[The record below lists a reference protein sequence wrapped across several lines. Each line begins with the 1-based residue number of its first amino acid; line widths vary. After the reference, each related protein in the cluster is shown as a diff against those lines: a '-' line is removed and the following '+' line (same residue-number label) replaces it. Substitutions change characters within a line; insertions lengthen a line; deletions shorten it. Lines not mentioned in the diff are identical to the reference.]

1 MWQSDNGTDADLGS
15 SSPALMGNG
24 VIFIAGKSQTA
35 FLLDAS
41 NLGSVGG
48 QVAEQSFCGTDV
60 DGGVAF
66 TTSVVYAPCLAGI
79 EAVKINT
86 RTHRM
91 RVMWK
96 TSTNSSG
103 PPIFAGNK
111 VWTISSGGT
120 LFGLTKSNGRPAV
133 QLSVGAPANH
143 FSTPAVGAGLLL
155 APASNFVVAFH

>member
-1 MWQSDNGTDADLGS
+1 
-15 SSPALMGNG
+15 
-24 VIFIAGKSQTA
+24 
-35 FLLDAS
+35 
-41 NLGSVGG
+41 
-48 QVAEQSFCGTDV
+48 
-60 DGGVAF
+60 
-66 TTSVVYAPCLAGI
+66 
-79 EAVKINT
+79 
-86 RTHRM
+86 M

-111 VWTISSGGT
+111 IWTISSGGT

-155 APASNFVVAFH
+155 APASDFVVAFH